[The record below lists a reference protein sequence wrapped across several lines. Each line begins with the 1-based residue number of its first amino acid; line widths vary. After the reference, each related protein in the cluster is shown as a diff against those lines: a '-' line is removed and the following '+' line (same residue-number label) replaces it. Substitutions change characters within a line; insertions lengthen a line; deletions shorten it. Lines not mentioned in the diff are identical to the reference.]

1 MKKAIPSRALK
12 LAATI
17 GQYRQFFIDN
27 DFNRKDVTI
36 IEMNQAIKRIQN
48 PLVKFGCVM
57 SILVDPLLES
67 EDTETVELVNKISE
81 SCKNILESYLVG
93 EIELSE
99 IEKESNAIIEYVDS
113 KFLVESEP

>member
-1 MKKAIPSRALK
+1 LK

-67 EDTETVELVNKISE
+67 EDTETVELVNKIST
-81 SCKNILESYLVG
+81 SCKNILESYIVG

-99 IEKESNAIIEYVDS
+99 IEKESNEIIQYIERKFIFTTQTVDS
-113 KFLVESEP
+113 VTEQL